1 MEVEEEIRIVEKVK
15 FPVKGSTLIVG
26 IPDVGLVGVIASS
39 HLIQTL
45 KMSEVG
51 YVDSDAIPP
60 IVVIHENEPKSPIR
74 LYNSGNIIILTT
86 EIVLPTQTVFFLSR
100 SIVRWA
106 ASRGVN
112 LIMGI
117 TGLAVPN
124 RLEIEKPAVYGIG
137 STAEARELVSKAKI
151 KPFDEGLLVGAYA
164 TLLRECLRENMPNIT
179 LLAEA
184 HLQFPDP
191 GASASIIESL
201 NNLLNLNVDVKEL
214 IDKAEEIRIKAREL
228 MRRTEQQL
236 RAIRKTQEQSLPGIY
251 V

>member
-1 MEVEEEIRIVEKVK
+1 
-15 FPVKGSTLIVG
+15 
-26 IPDVGLVGVIASS
+26 
-39 HLIQTL
+39 
-45 KMSEVG
+45 MSEVG
-51 YVDSDAIPP
+51 YIDSDAIPP

-74 LYNSGNIIILTT
+74 LYNSGSLTILTT
-86 EIVLPTQTVFFLSR
+86 EIVLPTQTVFSLSR
-100 SIVRWA
+100 SIVKWA
-106 ASRGVN
+106 VNNGVN

-124 RLEIEKPAVYGIG
+124 RLEIEKPSVYGIG
-137 STAEARELVSKAKI
+137 STTETRELVSKAKI
-151 KPFDEGLLVGAYA
+151 KPFDEGLLVGTYA
-164 TLLRECLRENMPNIT
+164 TLLRECLRGNMPNIT

-201 NNLLNLNVDVKEL
+201 NSLLNLNVDVKEL

-236 RAIRKTQEQSLPGIY
+236 KAIKKTQEQGLPGIY